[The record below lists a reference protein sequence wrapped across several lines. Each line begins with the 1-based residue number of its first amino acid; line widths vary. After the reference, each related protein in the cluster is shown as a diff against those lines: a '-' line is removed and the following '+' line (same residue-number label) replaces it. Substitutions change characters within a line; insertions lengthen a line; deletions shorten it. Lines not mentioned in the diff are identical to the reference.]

1 MAAMR
6 LPIGHCSTRS
16 SIPQPVHR
24 GCRSTTVAALASASR
39 STPAW
44 SSSPMAPK
52 IPSAASSAFSPAIP
66 VPAFFATPMLVILA
80 RSSSLLLTTSI
91 SPCSRCGE
99 IDVVAGIG
107 DAGRLGRFKAVRGS
121 PTPVQRARD
130 RHGYF
135 CGTLRIGLL
144 IHRNRMQKLIECVP
158 NFSEGRD
165 QNVIRQITDAVKSTD
180 GVSLLDIDPGAS
192 TNRTVVTFVGS
203 PDAAVEAAFRAIKK
217 AAELID
223 MRKHKGAHPRMGAT
237 DVCPFIPVSNVSW
250 DEAVECARK
259 LGKRVSEELKIPVY
273 LYEKAAKDNARSN
286 LAVIRAGEYE
296 GFFEKIKQPEWKPDF
311 GPAVFNKNSGATV
324 IGVRDFLVAYNAN
337 LNTKSVRRA
346 NSVAFDVREQGRV
359 KTEDGTPSGK
369 PVLGLNGEPVRIPGI
384 LKHVK
389 AIGWFV
395 KEYGIAQVS
404 MNLTNIEET
413 PLHVAFDACVQ
424 AAAERGLR
432 VTGSEIVG
440 MVPKKSLVDAG
451 RYFLRKQRC
460 SEGASEEELM
470 DIAIRSMGLGELK
483 PFDPIEKVIE
493 LKIQS
498 TESKKSLV
506 KMNMREFCN
515 ETLSDSPAPGGG
527 SVAALMGALGASLGG
542 MVANLSAGKRGW
554 DDKLEYFSDWAVK
567 AQQLKDELLSL
578 VDEDTA
584 AFNKVIDSF
593 ALPKA
598 SAEEKTAR
606 SAAIEAATKY
616 AAEVPVKVMETA
628 SRSYALL
635 AEMAERGNPA
645 SVSDV
650 GVGALAIR
658 ACIDGAALN
667 VRINLANLKDEK
679 FKSDLQKKVRKLQ
692 ADSESAFKKIDQIVQ
707 SKLT

>member
-1 MAAMR
+1 
-6 LPIGHCSTRS
+6 
-16 SIPQPVHR
+16 
-24 GCRSTTVAALASASR
+24 
-39 STPAW
+39 
-44 SSSPMAPK
+44 
-52 IPSAASSAFSPAIP
+52 
-66 VPAFFATPMLVILA
+66 
-80 RSSSLLLTTSI
+80 
-91 SPCSRCGE
+91 
-99 IDVVAGIG
+99 
-107 DAGRLGRFKAVRGS
+107 
-121 PTPVQRARD
+121 
-130 RHGYF
+130 
-135 CGTLRIGLL
+135 
-144 IHRNRMQKLIECVP
+144 MQKLIECVP

-165 QNVIRQITDAVKSTD
+165 QNVIRQITDAVKSVE

-192 TNRTVVTFVGS
+192 TNRTVVTFVGT
-203 PDAAVEAAFRAIKK
+203 PDAAIEAAFRAIKK

-223 MRKHKGAHPRMGAT
+223 MGKHKGAHPRMGAT

-259 LGKRVSEELKIPVY
+259 LGKRVGEELKIPVY
-273 LYEKAAKDNARSN
+273 LYEKAAKNKSRSN

-311 GPAVFNKNSGATV
+311 GPAVFNEKSGATV

-440 MVPKKSLVDAG
+440 MV
-451 RYFLRKQRC
+451 
-460 SEGASEEELM
+460 
-470 DIAIRSMGLGELK
+470 
-483 PFDPIEKVIE
+483 
-493 LKIQS
+493 
-498 TESKKSLV
+498 SKKSLV
-506 KMNMREFCN
+506 KMNVREFCN

-554 DDKLEYFSDWAVK
+554 DDKLEYFSNWAVK

-584 AFNKVIDSF
+584 AFSKVMDAF
-593 ALPKA
+593 ALPKE
-598 SAEEKTAR
+598 STEEKAAR

-616 AAEVPVKVMETA
+616 AAEVPLKVMATA
-628 SRSYALL
+628 SKSYALL
-635 AEMAERGNPA
+635 AEMAEKGNPA

-658 ACIDGAALN
+658 ACIEGAALN
-667 VRINLANLKDEK
+667 VRINLGQLKDER
-679 FKSDLQKKVRKLQ
+679 FKTSLHEKLRKIS
-692 ADSESAFKKIDQIVQ
+692 ADSETQFKNIKQVVEG
-707 SKLT
+707 KLSES